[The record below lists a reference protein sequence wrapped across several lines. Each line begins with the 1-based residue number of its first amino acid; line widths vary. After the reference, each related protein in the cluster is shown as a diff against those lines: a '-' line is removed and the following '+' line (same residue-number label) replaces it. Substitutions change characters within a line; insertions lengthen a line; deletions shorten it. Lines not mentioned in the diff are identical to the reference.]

1 MRVRARL
8 LYALM
13 VDMLIG
19 ILGAVFVVRVLVNW
33 RVVLPPRALISV
45 PIGAVLGF
53 ALYALKRPPN
63 PTRDHPWLGN
73 RQAPRGN
80 VTHSAAGL
88 RGPKLH
94 GLHGLRKGAL
104 KGARVAART
113 DGSQG
118 FDLDLPR
125 PLLGDSEDLGD
136 LAQRAV
142 RAAVE
147 AVAHL

>member
-1 MRVRARL
+1 
-8 LYALM
+8 M

-19 ILGAVFVVRVLVNW
+19 ILDAVFVVRVLVILVNW
-33 RVVLPPRALISV
+33 RVVLPPRARFLRFPRALMSV

-63 PTRDHPWLGN
+63 PTRDHPRLAN

-94 GLHGLRKGAL
+94 GL
-104 KGARVAART
+104 
-113 DGSQG
+113 
-118 FDLDLPR
+118 
-125 PLLGDSEDLGD
+125 
-136 LAQRAV
+136 
-142 RAAVE
+142 
-147 AVAHL
+147 